1 MYAYDP
7 GKSLRLVSGTFC
19 NLKAMGDGSIFYNPE
34 ELDADDAMMVLIH
47 AWEGTPLNRDLIR
60 KG

>member
-1 MYAYDP
+1 MDP
-7 GKSLRLVSGTFC
+7 EGNAMVPRDKLKDIA
-19 NLKAMGDGSIFYNPE
+19 LKAMGDGSIFYNPE
-34 ELDADDAMMVLIH
+34 ELDVDDAMMVLIH